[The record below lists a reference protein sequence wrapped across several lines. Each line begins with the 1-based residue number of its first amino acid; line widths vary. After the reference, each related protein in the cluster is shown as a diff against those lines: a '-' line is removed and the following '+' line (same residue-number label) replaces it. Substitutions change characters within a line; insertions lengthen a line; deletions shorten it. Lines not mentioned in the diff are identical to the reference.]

1 MTLLKHVLVAA
12 FAVLLAAGATFAR
25 PLSEAENRSLAET
38 VEAFDAAMRDRDYET
53 VVKTVPPRIIA
64 HIAKSAGVDAD
75 ALKVVM
81 IAQIKAALAEVELVS
96 FGMDVAKA
104 EHHELPNGEPY
115 VLIPTET
122 VIDAGDGKSVTK
134 SHTLALL
141 DGGAWYLLRI
151 SEAEQVTIMRQVYPE
166 FAEVEF
172 PASSLEATE

>member
-122 VIDAGDGKSVTK
+122 VIDAGDGKSVAK

-141 DGGAWYLLRI
+141 DDGAWYLLRI

>member
-12 FAVLLAAGATFAR
+12 FAVLLAVGATFAR

-122 VIDAGDGKSVTK
+122 VIDAGDGKSVAK

-141 DGGAWYLLRI
+141 DDGAWYLLRI